1 MRTRRGWIV
10 KCATALTLIGAL
22 PWSASAAS
30 SNGCEGGGFT
40 VMTAVQSFSGTVDT
54 TIAAGAVGSTLRVR
68 GRYIEFDVD
77 AANFSVLNYTLT
89 GAPNALDLTGGVRT
103 ILFASK
109 VPDLRGITLN
119 GGVEVQISNDD
130 LLLSRA
136 GNGASIK
143 LQVKDCAS
151 GGIFQM
157 EPARADGTPTD
168 VTHTLGA
175 GMFYFDNPNFRNPP
189 PKPVCPP
196 GGPFTKDCY
205 AVPVTPRINFANDV
219 SRRLVGRDSP
229 QVATR
234 LVQAATVST
243 WRVAS
248 GGRMGGVLGED
259 STEVAP
265 PATNCVQNCQAQN
278 RGRGRFVNLGF
289 PFPVPTASRI
299 P

>member
-1 MRTRRGWIV
+1 M
-10 KCATALTLIGAL
+10 ALLLMGAV
-22 PWSASAAS
+22 PWTASAAS

-40 VMTAVQSFSGTVDT
+40 VMTGTQSFSGTVDT
-54 TIAAGAVGSTLRVR
+54 TIAAGAVGSVLRVR

-77 AANFSVLNYTLT
+77 AATFSVLNYTLT

-109 VPDLRGITLN
+109 VPDLRGSTLT
-119 GGVEVQISNDD
+119 GGVEVQVSNDD
-130 LLLSRA
+130 LLLERA
-136 GNGASIK
+136 GSAASIK
-143 LQVKDCAS
+143 LQAKDCAS

-168 VTHTLGA
+168 ITHTLGA

-189 PKPVCPP
+189 PLPICPP

-205 AVPVTPRINFANDV
+205 AVAVTPRINFANDV

-234 LVQAATVST
+234 LVQAATVSQ

-265 PATNCVQNCQAQN
+265 PATNCVKNCQAQN

-289 PFPVPTASRI
+289 PFPVPLASRI